1 MVLAYINIDWQGLL
15 MSIDPYLYP
24 GLSTFL
30 IDNWWLLRFLIQ
42 YIIVKFVCVI
52 LNELLTKDDVVAIRN
67 EQKTVYVKIMTGMIS
82 ILPDILERCN
92 VQVVKF
98 QQSLRDRILNWAGYS
113 IIGVTY
119 LRLDLKGSEADI
131 QMAVTSIQEL
141 VGIDNVEVQPPL
153 NNNRQITIDDN
164 HIGTYKKT
172 LYVRG
177 SAGGKLRRARDMVD
191 GKGFKINIEI
201 NEYADGAGKFLRD
214 MFGRDKEEWYERI
227 TALNGVKF
235 IPVYLK
241 GSDEDMKKAV
251 ALIYQLVGRVNVEEA
266 IESEYQTT
274 IEEGTTVYI
283 KAHARRN
290 LKIGTIIKKTPVYS
304 IDAERST
311 VKASNGE
318 TYVLVHIKGSEET
331 IQKAIALIQKDV
343 GMDNVKETIE
353 LPVDPDTDIVDRR
366 ASSVCQSKTLYVK
379 SSTVQRNLHLLDGK
393 EIISKSGLESLRFE
407 RESNRSLIMKEIKTS
422 NGMNYVAVH
431 LKGSEEAMRK
441 AIHRMKEVV
450 GNNNVKDEIDMLPD
464 PPVDIPKATSSDN
477 ISVEEDDDYDDEN
490 RFSLSP
496 VSALVFSTYMLYMYF
511 PDKAELLV
519 LSGTLVIL
527 ALALYQLIRHRFQLY
542 QAKRTE
548 QTIYVE
554 ASQSKCITGKQG
566 RRKRKGIVDKSGV
579 EVIHI
584 DTLSDSDDYLSVHV
598 VGSRKAVQKAIVLIQ
613 ETVGIENVEFDLE
626 EDNEDMEEDEY
637 VSISTDQPPDD
648 PQTQDKEETVPPND
662 QLQVAKLVHEKED
675 RCETEDVESNTPV
688 SETANDNSLVK
699 EEVTASEPLVPLND
713 QLHAMTEEV
722 PSELIGNST
731 RGIAC
736 ETTTEALI
744 SSIDDGSKAS
754 TTLSS
759 FDMNGDDP
767 LLTFLRSQHQCIKG
781 SVDDFYTWLVKS
793 EDIDSMVAL
802 KEAVNEDEYLNTKI
816 KNGNGSS
823 GLKGFKIPPFKRAVL
838 AYDNT
843 KATKDDK
850 EHQLTSEPPDELVC
864 PISLTLMSNDPVVAA
879 DGITYERAS
888 IEDWF
893 KKSEVEKGSVIYSP
907 VHGTEMKSLILTPHI
922 GTRNMARAFKDE
934 K

>member
-1 MVLAYINIDWQGLL
+1 M
-15 MSIDPYLYP
+15 
-24 GLSTFL
+24 
-30 IDNWWLLRFLIQ
+30 
-42 YIIVKFVCVI
+42 
-52 LNELLTKDDVVAIRN
+52 
-67 EQKTVYVKIMTGMIS
+67 
-82 ILPDILERCN
+82 
-92 VQVVKF
+92 
-98 QQSLRDRILNWAGYS
+98 
-113 IIGVTY
+113 
-119 LRLDLKGSEADI
+119 KGSEADI
-131 QMAVTSIQEL
+131 RMAVIVIQDL
-141 VGIDNVEVQPPL
+141 VGIENVEEDIDKLQS
-153 NNNRQITIDDN
+153 NNNQITIDIDDN

-172 LYVRG
+172 LYVKG
-177 SAGGKLRRARDMVD
+177 SVGGKLRRAHDVVD

-227 TALNGVKF
+227 TALNGVKY

-274 IEEGTTVYI
+274 TEEGTTVYV
-283 KAHARRN
+283 KAPARRN
-290 LKIGTIIKKTPVYS
+290 LKIGTIIKKIPVYS

-343 GMDNVKETIE
+343 GMDNVVETIE
-353 LPVDPDTDIVDRR
+353 LPVNIDDGDIADRR

-422 NGMNYVAVH
+422 NGINYVAVH

-464 PPVDIPKATSSDN
+464 PVTVDIPPVDILPTAASSDN
-477 ISVEEDDDYDDEN
+477 RSVEEDGDHDDDEN
-490 RFSLSP
+490 RLSLSP
-496 VSALVFSTYMLYMYF
+496 VSALVFLTLVCMLYGRVYF

-519 LSGTLVIL
+519 LSGSLVIL
-527 ALALYQLIRHRFQLY
+527 ALGLYQLIGRRFQLY
-542 QAKRTE
+542 QAKRIE
-548 QTIYVE
+548 QTIYVDT
-554 ASQSKCITGKQG
+554 SQSKCITGKQG
-566 RRKRKGIVDKSGV
+566 RRKRKGIVNKSGV
-579 EVIHI
+579 EDIQI
-584 DTLSDSDDYLSVHV
+584 DTLSDSDDYLSVYV

-613 ETVGIENVEFDLE
+613 EAVGIENVEFDLE
-626 EDNEDMEEDEY
+626 EDYESEAEDEY
-637 VSISTDQPPDD
+637 VSTDQSPDD
-648 PQTQDKEETVPPND
+648 PQTQTVSSSAVSNTSVPSEPRQQN
-662 QLQVAKLVHEKED
+662 Q
-675 RCETEDVESNTPV
+675 ETEEES
-688 SETANDNSLVK
+688 VK
-699 EEVTASEPLVPLND
+699 EEVTTSEPFVASPLAVPLND
-713 QLHAMTEEV
+713 QLQAMKEEEV
-722 PSELIGNST
+722 PSELISNST
-731 RGIAC
+731 RGIAF
-736 ETTTEALI
+736 ETTTEASI
-744 SSIDDGSKAS
+744 SSTDDGSKAS
-754 TTLSS
+754 KKLPTADLIV
-759 FDMNGDDP
+759 NDP
-767 LLTFLRSQHQCIKG
+767 LLIFLQSQHQCIKG
-781 SVDDFYTWLVKS
+781 SVDEFYTWLVKS
-793 EDIDSMVAL
+793 EDIDSMIAL
-802 KEAVNEDEYLNTKI
+802 QEAVNEDEYLNTKI

-843 KATKDDK
+843 KSLC
-850 EHQLTSEPPDELVC
+850 QLTREPPDELVC
-864 PISLTLMSNDPVVAA
+864 PISLTLMTNDPVVAA

-893 KKSEVEKGSVIYSP
+893 KKSKEEKGSVICSP
-907 VHGTEMKSLILTPHI
+907 VHGTEMKSLMLTPHI